1 MFSFLL
7 RFYIISVLV
16 KISESILHK
25 NPIFFNI
32 FQSKRQGQ
40 LNGIN
45 VTINFLKNHLQY
57 QERLPFGRC

>member
-57 QERLPFGRC
+57 